1 MDFSFVVYFLAKGLE
16 ISSPIA
22 FAALGGVFSERG
34 GVVNI
39 ALEGIMGVTALTL
52 VWGAITFQSVWVGL
66 LVAILTGILMSLIHA
81 VVTVTFKVDH
91 VVSGVAI
98 NVFSIGLSRF
108 LCQSFFGAETQ
119 SEDQSRTCSRSSSA
133 STPCLLA
140 DPRRGA
146 GGWFVLYKTVFGLR
160 LRSVGEN
167 PEAADTLGVN
177 VTAMRYAGVLISGA
191 LCGIAS
197 ATLFADKWITNMVAG
212 RGFIAL
218 AAVIFGR
225 WDPIGRRARLAALRL
240 RGHLPD
246 HLRVANPHPRPVRA
260 DVPLR
265 PGRRGARGARRQVPA
280 PGVGREE
287 LREGRGLGT
296 PPKGGT

>member
-1 MDFSFVVYFLAKGLE
+1 MDFGFVIYFLAKGLE

-22 FAALGGVFSERG
+22 FAALGGVFSERA

-66 LVAILTGILMSLIHA
+66 MVAILTGILVSLIHA
-81 VVTVTFKVDH
+81 VVTITFKVDH

-98 NVFSIGLSRF
+98 NVFTIGLSRF

-119 SEDQSRTCSRSSSA
+119 SKLN
-133 STPCLLA
+133 PYLFPKLLGVNSLA
-140 DPRRGA
+140 FWLIPVVIIA
-146 GGWFVLYKTVFGLR
+146 WFVLYKTVFGLR

-177 VTAMRYAGVLISGA
+177 VIAMRYAGVLLSGA

-197 ATLFADKWITNMVAG
+197 ATLFADKWITGMVAG

-225 WDPIGRRARLAALRL
+225 WDPLGAVLASLL
-240 RGHLPD
+240 FGY
-246 HLRVANPHPRPVRA
+246 A
-260 DVPLR
+260 DTFRIIFESRIPIPSQFVQMFPYVLAVVVLA
-265 PGRRGARGARRQVPA
+265 GF
-280 PGVGREE
+280 VGRSRAPAWDGKNYE
-287 LREGRGLGT
+287 
-296 PPKGGT
+296 KGED

>member
-1 MDFSFVVYFLAKGLE
+1 MDISFIGFFLMKGLE

-22 FAALGGVFSERG
+22 FSAMGGVFSERG

-39 ALEGIMGVTALTL
+39 ALEGVMTVTALML
-52 VWGAITFQSVWVGL
+52 VWGAITFESIWVGL
-66 LVAILTGILMSLIHA
+66 LVAVIAGMLMGLIHA

-98 NVFSIGLSRF
+98 NIFSIGLSRF

-119 SEDQSRTCSRSSSA
+119 SKIN
-133 STPCLLA
+133 PFLFPKLLGINSLA
-140 DPRRGA
+140 FWLIPVTA
-146 GGWFVLYKTVFGLR
+146 LAWFVLYRTVFGLR

-177 VTAMRYAGVLISGA
+177 VTLMRYAGVLISGA

-197 ATLFADKWITNMVAG
+197 ATLFADKWITGMVAG

-225 WDPIGRRARLAALRL
+225 WDPVGAVLASLLFGYADTVRIVFAAKIPI
-240 RGHLPD
+240 PD
-246 HLRVANPHPRPVRA
+246 QFVQMFPYVLAVVVLAG
-260 DVPLR
+260 L
-265 PGRRGARGARRQVPA
+265 
-280 PGVGREE
+280 VGRS
-287 LREGRGLGT
+287 RAPAWDGRNYE
-296 PPKGGT
+296 KGED

>member
-1 MDFSFVVYFLAKGLE
+1 MDFGFVVYFLAKGLE

-22 FAALGGVFSERG
+22 FAALGGVFSERA

-52 VWGAITFQSVWVGL
+52 VWGAITFQSVWIGL
-66 LVAILTGILMSLIHA
+66 LVAILTGILVSLIHA
-81 VVTVTFKVDH
+81 VVTITFKVDH

-98 NVFSIGLSRF
+98 NVFTIGLSRF

-119 SEDQSRTCSRSSSA
+119 SKLN
-133 STPCLLA
+133 PYLFPKLLGVNSLA
-140 DPRRGA
+140 FLLIPVVIIA
-146 GGWFVLYKTVFGLR
+146 WFVLYKTVFGLR

-177 VTAMRYAGVLISGA
+177 VIAMRYAGVLLSGA

-197 ATLFADKWITNMVAG
+197 ATLFADKWITGMVAG

-225 WDPIGRRARLAALRL
+225 WDPLGSLLASLL
-240 RGHLPD
+240 FGY
-246 HLRVANPHPRPVRA
+246 A
-260 DVPLR
+260 DTFRIIFESRIPIPSQFVQMFPYVLAVVVLA
-265 PGRRGARGARRQVPA
+265 GL
-280 PGVGREE
+280 VGRS
-287 LREGRGLGT
+287 RAPAWDGRNYE
-296 PPKGGT
+296 KGED

>member
-1 MDFSFVVYFLAKGLE
+1 MEFLGYFLAKGLE

-22 FAALGGVFSERG
+22 FAALGGVYSERA

-52 VWGAITFQSVWVGL
+52 VWGAIAFQSVWVGL
-66 LVAILTGILMSLIHA
+66 LVAILTGILVSLIHA
-81 VVTVTFKVDH
+81 VVTITFRVDH

-98 NVFSIGLSRF
+98 NVFGIGLSRF

-119 SEDQSRTCSRSSSA
+119 SKIN
-133 STPCLLA
+133 PYLFPKLLGVNSLA
-140 DPRRGA
+140 FWLIPA
-146 GGWFVLYKTVFGLR
+146 VVIAWFVLYKTVFGLR

-177 VTAMRYAGVLISGA
+177 VVAMRYAGVLISGA

-197 ATLFADKWITNMVAG
+197 ATLFADKWITGMVAG

-225 WDPIGRRARLAALRL
+225 WDPLGAVLASLL
-240 RGHLPD
+240 FGY
-246 HLRVANPHPRPVRA
+246 A
-260 DVPLR
+260 DTFRIIFESRIPIPSQFVQMFPYVLAVVVLA
-265 PGRRGARGARRQVPA
+265 GI
-280 PGVGREE
+280 VGRSRAPAWDGKNYE
-287 LREGRGLGT
+287 
-296 PPKGGT
+296 KGED

>member
-1 MDFSFVVYFLAKGLE
+1 MGFFIYFLAKGLE

-22 FAALGGVFSERG
+22 FAALGGVYSERA

-66 LVAILTGILMSLIHA
+66 MVAILTGILVSLIHA
-81 VVTVTFKVDH
+81 VVTITFKVDH

-98 NVFSIGLSRF
+98 NVFTIGLSRF
-108 LCQSFFGAETQ
+108 LCQTFFGAETQ
-119 SEDQSRTCSRSSSA
+119 SKLNPYLFPKLFGVNS
-133 STPCLLA
+133 LA
-140 DPRRGA
+140 FWLIPVVA
-146 GGWFVLYKTVFGLR
+146 LAWFVLYKTVFGLR

-191 LCGIAS
+191 LCGVAS
-197 ATLFADKWITNMVAG
+197 ATLFADKWITGMVAG

-225 WDPIGRRARLAALRL
+225 WDPLGAVLASLL
-240 RGHLPD
+240 FGY
-246 HLRVANPHPRPVRA
+246 A
-260 DVPLR
+260 DTFRIIFESRIPIPSQFVQMFPYVLAVVVLA
-265 PGRRGARGARRQVPA
+265 GL
-280 PGVGREE
+280 VGRS
-287 LREGRGLGT
+287 RAPAWDGRNYE
-296 PPKGGT
+296 KGED

>member
-1 MDFSFVVYFLAKGLE
+1 MDLSFLVYFLAKGLE

-39 ALEGIMGVTALTL
+39 ALEGIMSVTALTL

-66 LVAILTGILMSLIHA
+66 VVAIFTGILMSLIHA
-81 VVTVTFKVDH
+81 VVTITFKVDH
-91 VVSGVAI
+91 IVSGVAI

-119 SEDQSRTCSRSSSA
+119 SKINPFLFPKLFGVNSLSFWLIPIVLIA
-133 STPCLLA
+133 A
-140 DPRRGA
+140 
-146 GGWFVLYKTVFGLR
+146 FVLYKTVFGLR

-167 PEAADTLGVN
+167 PEAADTLGVH

-191 LCGIAS
+191 FCGIAS
-197 ATLFADKWITNMVAG
+197 ATLFADKWINNMVAG

-225 WDPIGRRARLAALRL
+225 WDPTGAVLASLL
-240 RGHLPD
+240 FGY
-246 HLRVANPHPRPVRA
+246 A
-260 DVPLR
+260 DTFRIIFESRIPI
-265 PGRRGARGARRQVPA
+265 PGQFVQMFPYVLAVVVLAGL
-280 PGVGREE
+280 VGRS
-287 LREGRGLGT
+287 RAPAWDGRNYE
-296 PPKGGT
+296 KGED

>member
-1 MDFSFVVYFLAKGLE
+1 MDLSFLFYFLAKGLE

-22 FAALGGVFSERG
+22 FAALGGVYSERG

-52 VWGAITFQSVWVGL
+52 VWGSITFQSVWMGL
-66 LVAILTGILMSLIHA
+66 AVAILTGILVSLVHA
-81 VVTVTFKVDH
+81 VVTITFKVDH

-98 NVFSIGLSRF
+98 NVFAVGLSRF

-119 SEDQSRTCSRSSSA
+119 SKIN
-133 STPCLLA
+133 PFLFPKLLGVNSVA
-140 DPRRGA
+140 FWLIPA
-146 GGWFVLYKTVFGLR
+146 VAIAWFILYKTVFGLR

-167 PEAADTLGVN
+167 PQAADTLGVN

-191 LCGIAS
+191 LCGVAS
-197 ATLFADKWITNMVAG
+197 ATLFADKWITGMVAG

-225 WDPIGRRARLAALRL
+225 WDPLGAVLASLL
-240 RGHLPD
+240 FGY
-246 HLRVANPHPRPVRA
+246 A
-260 DVPLR
+260 DTFRITFESRIPIPSQFVQMFPYILAVVVLA
-265 PGRRGARGARRQVPA
+265 GI
-280 PGVGREE
+280 VGRS
-287 LREGRGLGT
+287 RAPAWDGINYH
-296 PPKGGT
+296 KGED

>member
-1 MDFSFVVYFLAKGLE
+1 MDFLVYFLAKGLE

-22 FAALGGVFSERG
+22 FAALGGVYSERA

-52 VWGAITFQSVWVGL
+52 VWGAIMFQNVWVGL
-66 LVAILTGILMSLIHA
+66 LVAVLTGILVSLIHA
-81 VVTVTFKVDH
+81 VVTVTFRVDH

-98 NVFSIGLSRF
+98 NVFGIGLSRF

-119 SEDQSRTCSRSSSA
+119 SKIN
-133 STPCLLA
+133 PFLFPKLLGVNSLA
-140 DPRRGA
+140 FWLIPA
-146 GGWFVLYKTVFGLR
+146 VIIAWFVLYKTVFGLR

-177 VTAMRYAGVLISGA
+177 VVAMRYAGVLISGA
-191 LCGIAS
+191 LCGLAS
-197 ATLFADKWITNMVAG
+197 ATLFADKWITGMVAG

-225 WDPIGRRARLAALRL
+225 WDPLGAVLASLLFGYADTFRIIFESRIPIPSQFVQMFPYVLAVVVLAGVVGKSRAPAWDGR
-240 RGHLPD
+240 
-246 HLRVANPHPRPVRA
+246 NY
-260 DVPLR
+260 
-265 PGRRGARGARRQVPA
+265 
-280 PGVGREE
+280 E
-287 LREGRGLGT
+287 
-296 PPKGGT
+296 KGED

>member
-1 MDFSFVVYFLAKGLE
+1 MDFSFLLYFAAKGLE

-52 VWGAITFQSVWVGL
+52 VWGAITFQSIWIGL
-66 LVAILTGILMSLIHA
+66 FVAVITGMIISLIHA
-81 VVTVTFKVDH
+81 AVTVTFRVDH

-98 NVFSIGLSRF
+98 NVFGIGLSRF

-119 SEDQSRTCSRSSSA
+119 SKIN
-133 STPCLLA
+133 PFLFPKLLGVNSLA
-140 DPRRGA
+140 FVLIPVTVLA
-146 GGWFVLYKTVFGLR
+146 WFVLNRTVFGLR
-160 LRSVGEN
+160 LRSCGEN

-177 VTAMRYAGVLISGA
+177 VMLMRYAGVLISGA
-191 LCGIAS
+191 LCGVAS

-225 WDPIGRRARLAALRL
+225 WTPVGAVLASLLFGYADTFRIVFESRLPIPSQFVQMFPYLLAVIVLAGLVGKSRAPAWDGR
-240 RGHLPD
+240 
-246 HLRVANPHPRPVRA
+246 NY
-260 DVPLR
+260 
-265 PGRRGARGARRQVPA
+265 
-280 PGVGREE
+280 E
-287 LREGRGLGT
+287 
-296 PPKGGT
+296 KGED

>member
-1 MDFSFVVYFLAKGLE
+1 MDFSFLFYFLLKGLE
-16 ISSPIA
+16 ISSPIG
-22 FAALGGVFSERG
+22 FSALGGVFSERG

-39 ALEGIMGVTALTL
+39 ALEGIMGTATLTL
-52 VWGAITFQSVWVGL
+52 VWGAITFQSCWMGL
-66 LVAILTGILMSLIHA
+66 LVAVATGMLMALIHA
-81 VVTVTFKVDH
+81 VVTVTFRVDH

-119 SEDQSRTCSRSSSA
+119 SKINPYLFPKILGINA
-133 STPCLLA
+133 LAFCLIPIVLLS
-140 DPRRGA
+140 
-146 GGWFVLYKTVFGLR
+146 WFVLYKTVFGLR

-177 VTAMRYAGVLISGA
+177 VTAMRYAGVILSGA

-225 WDPIGRRARLAALRL
+225 WDPIGAVLASLLFGYADTFRILFESKIPIPSQFVQMFPYVLAVVVLAGLAGKSRA
-240 RGHLPD
+240 
-246 HLRVANPHPRPVRA
+246 
-260 DVPLR
+260 
-265 PGRRGARGARRQVPA
+265 PA
-280 PGVGREE
+280 WDGKNYE
-287 LREGRGLGT
+287 
-296 PPKGGT
+296 KGED